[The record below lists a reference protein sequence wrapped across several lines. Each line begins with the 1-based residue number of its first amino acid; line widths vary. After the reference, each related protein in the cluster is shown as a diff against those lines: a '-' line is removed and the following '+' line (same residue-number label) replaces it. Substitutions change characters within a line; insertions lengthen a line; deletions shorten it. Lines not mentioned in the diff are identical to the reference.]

1 MYGSEVNLSD
11 PVRMTEEQK
20 TIVQD
25 FNCGNE
31 VINSYLKEKACDDP
45 FVLAATNML
54 SFFFMYFNIAL
65 FNGDMRSV

>member
-20 TIVQD
+20 TMVQD

-31 VINSYLKEKACDDP
+31 VINSYLKEKA
-45 FVLAATNML
+45 VEL
-54 SFFFMYFNIAL
+54 STRVDIG
-65 FNGDMRSV
+65 GDIG